1 MKKLMF
7 VAAVAAG
14 FAVFGDGLESANTVG
29 YIQQSLGEGEYV
41 HTVGVSFK
49 NCGVASGAYTIGTEI
64 FGAKAAEGDMIYV
77 FDPQNWDLSS
87 YTFSGYSGETSLGWF
102 YAGADGSSDTILSF
116 EVQKGEVVYF
126 QPADMITDATVSGE
140 VEAGASASVTFD
152 LSSGDYV
159 FPLVNPFPL
168 ATTLGDLETFAAAG
182 DMVYAFDAQNWDLAS
197 YTFNGFE
204 NNVSQGWFYVGADGT
219 SDTLTDSSTVI
230 LPAGQGAFFQPGA
243 TCTWTKTLQ

>member
-7 VAAVAAG
+7 VAAVAASLG
-14 FAVFGDGLESANTVG
+14 MFADGIESQTVG
-29 YIQQSLGEGEYV
+29 YITQSLGEGEYV

-49 NCGVASGAYTIGTEI
+49 ACGVASGAYTIGTEI
-64 FGAKAAEGDMIYV
+64 FGVAAAEGDMIYV

-102 YAGADGSSDTILSF
+102 YSGADGSTDNLLSF
-116 EVQKGEVVYF
+116 DVQKGEVVYF
-126 QPADMITDATVSGE
+126 QPADMITDATISGD
-140 VEAGASASVTFD
+140 VEAGSSASVTFD

-168 ATTLGDLETFAAAG
+168 ATTLGDIETFAAEG
-182 DMVYAFDAQNWDLAS
+182 DMIYAFDAQNWDLAS
-197 YTFNGFE
+197 YTFNGFSGE
-204 NNVSQGWFYVGADGT
+204 TSLGWFYSGADGST
-219 SDTLTDSSTVI
+219 DTITDSSTVI
-230 LPAGQGAFFQPGA
+230 LPAGQGAFFQPNA